1 MMRRDEYCL
10 LPGEFFLSGDVA
22 EITQLLLH
30 HWWSVETLV
39 VYLSTFHTN
48 FYNLYKSWSFPPTN
62 NFQRKMFCEGGERN
76 ILEYSGIFIFGHGIF
91 KLFDR
96 HVLRLPLWTRVL
108 FNYLHVTWW
117 CGWSH
122 LICHGL
128 MRALHWISLCVFP
141 LIEECVE
148 PATKG
153 DVSLL
158 KQSSAHLFS
167 MLAAWSP
174 PTPPIG
180 YLLLYLLY
188 SGILQFI
195 LISCGGHT
203 EFNYAS
209 FVMGIFDWSIS
220 QK

>member
-1 MMRRDEYCL
+1 LKFSLKKQISKENVLSRRRE
-10 LPGEFFLSGDVA
+10 
-22 EITQLLLH
+22 
-30 HWWSVETLV
+30 
-39 VYLSTFHTN
+39 
-48 FYNLYKSWSFPPTN
+48 KSFWIF
-62 NFQRKMFCEGGERN
+62 RN
-76 ILEYSGIFIFGHGIF
+76 IHFLDMESS
-91 KLFDR
+91 KLINYLTDMCWGSPCG
-96 HVLRLPLWTRVL
+96 LGVL

-128 MRALHWISLCVFP
+128 IRALHWITLCVFP

-167 MLAAWSP
+167 MPAAWSP

-180 YLLLYLLY
+180 YILFYLLY
-188 SGILQFI
+188 SRILEFI
-195 LISCGGHT
+195 LISCGGHPK
-203 EFNYAS
+203 FNYAS
-209 FVMGIFDWSIS
+209 FVMGIFD
-220 QK
+220 